1 MTYFWATVKNR
12 LEDALVCL
20 IGVFVLWKAEQLGVC
35 LSLGQKVRVRGV
47 VLHPRPIYVTSID
60 LIELKK

>member
-1 MTYFWATVKNR
+1 MTYFGQPVKNR

-35 LSLGQKVRVRGV
+35 LSLGQEVRV
-47 VLHPRPIYVTSID
+47 
-60 LIELKK
+60 